1 MRQIIK
7 NKEPNELAIYKRSKD
22 AIYDGPNFSEVKDKI
37 RHSLLHEQGY
47 LCAYCMERID
57 LNSMKIEHWACQHS
71 NKEMQLEYGNLLACC
86 KGHEG
91 SPPKE
96 QTCDTRKGG
105 NALKFSPANANHRI
119 NEIIKYDHQGK
130 ITSIDYEF
138 DAQINKTLNLNKH
151 RLKSN
156 RLTALIMI
164 QRELHQK
171 IGERKKA
178 EIQRLIEKYNQ
189 RNQQGKLPEYY
200 GIIIYYLQRK
210 L

>member
-105 NALKFSPANANHRI
+105 NALKFSPANANHRV

-156 RLTALIMI
+156 RLAALIMI

-171 IGERKKA
+171 IGERKKT